1 MLKKNGD
8 GLSSSFFMEMTQA
21 STAVIQF
28 QSIIDFFKSS
38 KALNKLIFID
48 PIVLAKQPRLLELE
62 AQQHNTLL
70 VPTNIQESS
79 KNLESVVSIIQVME
93 DRGIG
98 RRNEL
103 ICAIG
108 GGALMDTVSF
118 AASIY
123 RRGISVTKIP
133 TTLLGIVDAAVGIK
147 TGVNFEGQRN
157 RLGSYHFD
165 FDVVIDP
172 TLLHG
177 IGKGMLRQGL
187 GEIFKIAT
195 IKGRQLFSNLKS
207 NISRLED
214 DEFYQSEFG
223 IKIISDA
230 IELMLEELHNNPRE
244 SNLKR
249 SVDFGHSFCPLVE
262 MESLKRTGSRAIP
275 HGFAVA
281 YDCVLTTAL
290 AYKRQR
296 IGDEAFKEI
305 VHLFQ
310 SFDFD
315 FSNDLYKDTNLLWA
329 SFLEL
334 TKHRGMKQNL
344 PIPVEIGAHDF
355 LQDVNF
361 DEVEAAN
368 NLIQREFN
376 L

>member
-1 MLKKNGD
+1 MLRKNGND
-8 GLSSSFFMEMTQA
+8 LSVSFIMEMNQA
-21 STAVIQF
+21 GTAVIQF
-28 QSIIDFFKSS
+28 QNIVQFFENS
-38 KALNKLIFID
+38 KASNKLVFID
-48 PIVLAKQPRLLELE
+48 PIVLAKKPMLLQME

-79 KNLESVVSIIQVME
+79 KSLDSVVSIIQVFE

-103 ICAIG
+103 ICAVG
-108 GGALMDTVSF
+108 GGALLDTVSF

-172 TLLHG
+172 TLLNG
-177 IGKGMLRQGL
+177 IGKGMVRQGL

-195 IKGRQLFSNLKS
+195 IKGRQLFFDLKS
-207 NISRLED
+207 NMNNLED
-214 DEFYQSEFG
+214 VEFYQSGLG

-230 IELMLEELHNNPRE
+230 IELMLEELHDNPRE

-249 SVDFGHSFCPLVE
+249 CVDFGHSFCPLVE
-262 MESLKRTGSRAIP
+262 MESLKRSGSRAIP

-281 YDCVLTTAL
+281 YDCILTTAL
-290 AYKRQR
+290 SFNRHR

-305 VHLFQ
+305 IQLFQ

-334 TKHRGMKQNL
+334 TKHRGLKQNL
-344 PIPVEIGAHDF
+344 PIPVEIGVHDF

-368 NLIQREFN
+368 KLIQREFN